1 MFPVSDAFLAAVR
14 SSHAIVSSAVVLTPP
29 GQTGTSPIGS
39 SLDIVSGSVT
49 LDATADVRG
58 TADLTVSEAWATQ
71 NTTNDLVPYGT
82 EIAINRGIV
91 FGNGVVQRVPLG
103 IYQLTDVE
111 QSDAPKG
118 SIRLTLSD
126 RMSAVI
132 RSRLPMPIYFAVGTS
147 YNTIFNRLVNDAT
160 DGALPG
166 STIAWD
172 DTSGTGSGK
181 TLLAGLVC
189 EQDRFGF
196 LNNLITGLGKIWYWD
211 YRGILVIKSLP
222 SAVTPIWN
230 ADAGVNG
237 VLVSAARGLTRQ
249 NVYNAIV
256 VTGEGLNA
264 SIVPPVQTAYDL
276 DPTSVTMWGGP
287 FGKVPDFYSDPSVT
301 DNTSALASA
310 NLQLAKAKGLP
321 YNVDFTQI
329 PNPALEPYDP
339 VAIVYPL
346 DLAASPH
353 VKTEL
358 HVLQQLV
365 IGLGSSDGMHC
376 TTKLTSNLGVLG

>member
-14 SSHAIVSSAVVLTPP
+14 SSHAIASSAIILTPP
-29 GQTGTSPIGS
+29 GQTGSNPIGS
-39 SLDIVSGSVT
+39 TLDIVSGSVT
-49 LDATADVRG
+49 LDATANIRG
-58 TADLTVSEAWATQ
+58 SADLTVAESWAAA

-82 EIAINRGIV
+82 EIAITRGIV
-91 FGNGVVQRVPLG
+91 FGNGVTQRVPLG

-118 SIRLTLSD
+118 SIRLTLQD

-132 RSRLPMPIYFAVGTS
+132 RSRLEKPIYFVTGTS
-147 YNTIFNRLVNDAT
+147 YDTIFNRLINNAT
-160 DGALPG
+160 DGAIPG
-166 STIAWD
+166 STISWD
-172 DTSGTGSGK
+172 DTAATGSGK
-181 TLLAGLVC
+181 TLLRGLVC

-196 LNNLITGLGKIWYWD
+196 LDNLAKGLGKIWYWD

-222 SAVTPIWN
+222 SSTTPIWS
-230 ADAGVNG
+230 ADSGVDG

-256 VTGEGLNA
+256 VTGEGLDSA
-264 SIVPPVQTAYDL
+264 LTPPVATAYDL
-276 DPTSVTMWGGP
+276 DPASVTLWGGP
-287 FGKVPDFYSDPSVT
+287 FGKVPDFYSDPSIT
-301 DNTSALASA
+301 DSASALASA
-310 NLQLAKAKGLP
+310 NLQLAQAKGLP
-321 YNVDFTQI
+321 YNVDFTQV

-339 VAIVYPL
+339 VALVYPP

-358 HVLQQLV
+358 HILQQIV
-365 IGLGSSDGMHC
+365 VGLGSSEGMHC
-376 TTKLTSNLGVLG
+376 TTKLTTNLGVLG